1 MKKTKLY
8 LNYAGHCFADENHTI
23 KGGRKQKVTFNALW
37 GLIQHPEKG
46 WVLYDT
52 GYTERFYKATKYFPN
67 KIYALMT
74 KVYID
79 PENEIKAQLERNNIK
94 AEEIEHVLITH
105 FHADHI
111 AGLLD
116 FPNAKIYTTRAALKQ
131 VMSIPRAIAFSKGI
145 LKSLL
150 PSDLVERAVI
160 IDEECVAIDDPILKV
175 KYDLFNDGSIYAVP
189 LPGHAAGQYGVLVE
203 TEKQPYFLIAD
214 ACWLKKSYEEMVLPS
229 QIVRLFFHSWK
240 DFKES
245 LKRVSNYHKA
255 HPGTTIVPTHC
266 AETTETLVSDNL
278 NMNVL

>member
-1 MKKTKLY
+1 MKKVKLY
-8 LNYAGHCFADENHTI
+8 LNYAGHCYANENHTI
-23 KGGRKQKVTFNALW
+23 KGGRRQQVTFNALW

-46 WVLYDT
+46 WILYDT
-52 GYTERFYKATKYFPN
+52 GYTERFFKATKNFPN

-79 PENEIKAQLERNNIK
+79 PENEIKAQLERNSIK
-94 AEEIEHVLITH
+94 AEEIEHILITH

-116 FPNAKIYTTRAALKQ
+116 FPNAKIYTTRDALKQ
-131 VMSIPRAIAFSKGI
+131 VIAIPRAIAFSKGI

-160 IDEECVAIDDPILKV
+160 IDEECAAIDDPILKV
-175 KYDLFNDGSIYAVP
+175 KYDIFNDGSIYAVP

-214 ACWLKKSYEEMVLPS
+214 ACWLKKSYKEMVLPS
-229 QIVRLFFHSWK
+229 QIVRLFFHSWS
-240 DFKES
+240 DFKQS
-245 LKRVSNYHKA
+245 LKRVSHYHKE
-255 HPGTTIVPTHC
+255 HPGTIIVPTHC
-266 AETTETLVSDNL
+266 AETTEVLVSDNL